1 LRPCSTYPTSGIS
14 NGQEAIDQVRKF
26 NPDLIVMDIS
36 MPVMNGID
44 ATRQIRLQGLETKIV
59 ILSMHN
65 SEETV
70 RLALDTGA
78 DACLDKTSS
87 VEKLRDTI
95 FALLSYPPKTQ
106 DQSP

>member
-1 LRPCSTYPTSGIS
+1 MRPCSTYPTSGIS

>member
-1 LRPCSTYPTSGIS
+1 
-14 NGQEAIDQVRKF
+14 VRKF